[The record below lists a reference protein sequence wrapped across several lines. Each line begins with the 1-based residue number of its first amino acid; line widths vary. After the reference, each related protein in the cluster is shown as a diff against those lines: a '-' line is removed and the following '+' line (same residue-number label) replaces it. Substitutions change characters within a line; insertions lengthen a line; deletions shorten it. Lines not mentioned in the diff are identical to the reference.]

1 MSDDDA
7 NTIPSSTES
16 QTPGGFAAPL
26 LHKLGVIVRHLIPA
40 IGVLQFGT
48 PAGQFAVL
56 TQINIAFSIGCL
68 SVFDADI
75 ARRKELS
82 AMSRREQF
90 EDFGKALR
98 RCLWYT
104 LAIATL
110 FSIPA
115 VLVYRESLLTLS
127 LCVAVPTMIAAA
139 VPGLFEKYRAELRT
153 DAGVAKR
160 EEAFIPQNQSLLVCA
175 VLLAFYLPYGD
186 PDADGF
192 IVVATTALLIFRE
205 LNPGLLMKLLKAS
218 GRWS

>member
-1 MSDDDA
+1 MQQRGAQPFAIRPLDVSSCGSPRMSDDDA

-104 LAIATL
+104 LAIAT
-110 FSIPA
+110 
-115 VLVYRESLLTLS
+115 VLVFRESLLTLA
-127 LCVAVPTMIAAA
+127 LFVAVVMMIAAA
-139 VPGLFEKYRAELRT
+139 VPGLFEKYRAEVRT
-153 DAGVAKR
+153 DAGVAMR
-160 EEAFIPQNQSLLVCA
+160 EEAFIPQTQSLLVC
-175 VLLAFYLPYGD
+175 
-186 PDADGF
+186 
-192 IVVATTALLIFRE
+192 
-205 LNPGLLMKLLKAS
+205 
-218 GRWS
+218 